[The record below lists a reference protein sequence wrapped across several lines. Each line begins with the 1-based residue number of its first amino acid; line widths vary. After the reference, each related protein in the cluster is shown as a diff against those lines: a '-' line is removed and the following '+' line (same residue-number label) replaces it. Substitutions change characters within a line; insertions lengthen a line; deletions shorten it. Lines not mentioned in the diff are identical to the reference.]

1 VRSPDVPRRRVRTT
15 RGRLGLLVA
24 AVVVFILIISLR
36 GIAGFYTDYLWFQEL
51 HFTSVWRSVLGAKVG
66 LGALFT
72 LIFFALMWANLAIA
86 DRIAPAFRPMGP
98 EEELV
103 ERYHQVVGPRQLL
116 VRTAV
121 SALFALIAGPSVASH
136 WNQWILFTNQVSF
149 HVKDPQFHK
158 DIGFYVFQLPFLK
171 FLVDWLFASTIIILI
186 VTAVAHYLNGGIRVQ
201 AIQKVTPQVKAH
213 LSVLLGI
220 LALLKAAGYYLQR
233 YELTF
238 STRGVVQGASYTD
251 VHAQLPALQLLIF
264 ISLFAFILLIYNIW
278 RRGWALP
285 IIAVGLWALV
295 SIIIGAAYPAF
306 IQQFKVAP
314 TESKREAPYIARNIK
329 ATRDA
334 YNLTAVQTN
343 PFNFNT
349 NLTAGGLVD
358 NAETIRNVRLW
369 DPEILQKTYQQLQE
383 IRGFYRFNDVDVDR
397 YMLDNEETQVE
408 LSARDLNPGGIPSA
422 SWVNNHLVYTHGY
435 GAVLSPAN
443 AVTSG
448 GDPQFL
454 LKDLPPQAT
463 GGAPPLTNK
472 AGLYYGENLGG
483 YSIVRTNQQ
492 EIDFTEA
499 NGTNH
504 LSRYDGTGGVRLD
517 SWIKRGAL
525 SLRFGDFNPLIS
537 GFINSQSRAIYV
549 RDIRDRV
556 KKAAPFLKFDDDPY
570 PVILNGR
577 LYWVQ
582 DAYTTTNN
590 YPYSQGANTE
600 RLSSSS
606 GLDTSF
612 NYVRN
617 SVKAVTDA
625 FNGTVTFYVVDNKD
639 PMIKAYQKA
648 FPKLFTDASQM
659 SPELRAH
666 LRFPEDLFR
675 VQTNM
680 YGLYHITSP
689 SAFYNKSDAWDISQD
704 PGSGQV
710 GAGGAITQTTNA
722 QGVVTSSREARM
734 NPYYLLMKLPNEQS
748 ESFLILQPF
757 VPVSQSDQRKNMS
770 AFMVAKSDPDD
781 YGKMEAFVM
790 PGDVSVDG
798 PALAD
803 AKINQDT
810 TISSQITLLNTAGS
824 KVLLGNM
831 LVIPVNQSLLFIR
844 PLYVQAVNT
853 PQPQFKKAIVVYGD
867 KAVMQNTLKD
877 ALEQLFGA
885 APPTREQ
892 AAGQN
897 PAPTP
902 GAPTPAPSPNPTPNP
917 TVQSLLSDAATHF
930 NNAQT
935 ALKNGDLAGYQ
946 NEVNAGVKDVQQAQ
960 QAAGT
965 STPAP
970 ASGSSTPPTTTA
982 SA

>member
-1 VRSPDVPRRRVRTT
+1 
-15 RGRLGLLVA
+15 
-24 AVVVFILIISLR
+24 
-36 GIAGFYTDYLWFQEL
+36 
-51 HFTSVWRSVLGAKVG
+51 
-66 LGALFT
+66 
-72 LIFFALMWANLAIA
+72 
-86 DRIAPAFRPMGP
+86 
-98 EEELV
+98 LV
-103 ERYHQVVGPRQLL
+103 ERYHQVVGPRALL

-121 SALFALIAGPSVASH
+121 SALFALIAGPSVASR
-136 WNQWILFTNQVSF
+136 WNQWILFTNHVPF
-149 HVKDPQFHK
+149 HIKDPQFHK
-158 DIGFYVFQLPFLK
+158 DIGFYAFQLPFLK
-171 FLVDWLFASTIIILI
+171 FLVDWLFASIIIILI

-213 LSVLLGI
+213 LSVLLAI
-220 LALLKAAGYYLQR
+220 LALLKAAGYYLQQ
-233 YELTF
+233 YELNF

-251 VHAQLPALQLLIF
+251 VKAQLPALKLLIV
-264 ISLFAFILLIYNIW
+264 ISLFAAVLLLYNIV

-285 IIAVGLWALV
+285 VIAVGLWAFV
-295 SIIIGAAYPAF
+295 SIVIGAAYPAF
-306 IQQFKVAP
+306 IQQFRVSP
-314 TESKREAPYIARNIK
+314 TESKKERPYIARNIQ
-329 ATRDA
+329 ATRAA
-334 YNLTAVQTN
+334 YNLGNVQIN

-349 NLTAGGLVD
+349 NLTGQGLVD
-358 NAETIRNVRLW
+358 NAQTIRNVRLW
-369 DPEILQKTYQQLQE
+369 DPDVLQKTYQQLQE

-397 YMLDNEETQVE
+397 YNIDNDETQVE
-408 LSARDLNPGGIPSA
+408 LSARDLNPSGVPSP

-448 GDPQFL
+448 GDPQLL
-454 LKDLPPQAT
+454 LKDLPPQGNPA
-463 GGAPPLTNK
+463 LTRP
-472 AGLYYGENLGG
+472 GLYYGENLGG
-483 YSIVRTNQQ
+483 YAIVRTDQK

-504 LSRYDGTGGVRLD
+504 QSTYAGTGGVQLN
-517 SWIKRGAL
+517 SWVKRAAL
-525 SLRFGDFNPLIS
+525 SLRFGEFNPLIS
-537 GFINSQSRAIYV
+537 GFINGKSRAIYV

-570 PVILNGR
+570 PVILNGKM
-577 LYWVQ
+577 YWIQ
-582 DAYTTTNN
+582 DAYTTTAN
-590 YPYSQGANTE
+590 YPYAQKGDTE
-600 RLSSSS
+600 RLSGSS

-625 FNGTVTFYVVDNKD
+625 YNGTVTFYVVDNKD
-639 PMIKAYQKA
+639 PLIKSYQKA
-648 FPKLFTDASQM
+648 FPKLFTDGSQM

-680 YGLYHITSP
+680 FGLYHITDP
-689 SAFYNKSDAWDISQD
+689 AAFYNKSDAWDISQD

-734 NPYYLLMKLPNEQS
+734 NPYYLLMRLPDEQS
-748 ESFLILQPF
+748 ESFLIMQPF
-757 VPVSQSDQRKNMS
+757 VPVSQSDQRKNLS
-770 AFMVAKSDPDD
+770 AFMVAKSDPND
-781 YGKMEAFVM
+781 YGRMEAFVM

-831 LVIPVNQSLLFIR
+831 LVVPINQSLLYIR

-853 PQPQFKKAIVVYGD
+853 PQPQFKKAIVVFGD
-867 KAVMQNTLKD
+867 RAVMQNTLKD
-877 ALEQLFGA
+877 ALASIFGA
-885 APPTREQ
+885 APPTLEQ
-892 AAGQN
+892 AAG
-897 PAPTP
+897 A
-902 GAPTPAPSPNPTPNP
+902 GPTPAPSPSAPSPTPVGPAPNVKALLDQAAAAF
-917 TVQSLLSDAATHF
+917 TDAQS
-930 NNAQT
+930 
-935 ALKNGDLAGYQ
+935 ALQAGDLGRYQ
-946 NEVNAGVKDVQQAQ
+946 SDINKAQQLVTQAQ
-960 QAAGT
+960 QQS

-970 ASGSSTPPTTTA
+970 TSGPATTPTTTA